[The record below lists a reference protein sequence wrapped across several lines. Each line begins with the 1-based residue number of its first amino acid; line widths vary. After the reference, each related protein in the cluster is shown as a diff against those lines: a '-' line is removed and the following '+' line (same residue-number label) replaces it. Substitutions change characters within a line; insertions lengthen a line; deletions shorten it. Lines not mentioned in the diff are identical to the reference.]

1 MAAGRNNIA
10 CVSDKRG
17 KHTRFN
23 TLIKKILLA
32 HMHHPS
38 RTQTHKCVDRSRQIM

>member
-1 MAAGRNNIA
+1 MATGRNNIA
-10 CVSDKRG
+10 CVSDKRE

-23 TLIKKILLA
+23 TYKKILLA

-38 RTQTHKCVDRSRQIM
+38 LTQTHKCVDRSRQIM